1 VSEVCAPFH
10 HRRANRANVHEVA
23 MADVPRNRRP
33 RRAPQGPPGRPNRR
47 RFLAAAAGLTAVLG
61 AAPRRSGAQSGGRPV
76 DVELV
81 LAADGSGSIDDDEL
95 ATQRRGYADA
105 LKHPRVLQA
114 IQGGFHGRI
123 ALAFIEWGGPRSQHT
138 IVDWREIAGAE
149 DAAAFGQALV
159 SAPRAAQGW
168 NSISGAIRYAHRKID
183 ENGFAGHRKV
193 IDVSGDGPQRGGPPL
208 PFVRQE
214 ASDAGITIN
223 ALVVRRPGGGYPG
236 PGGMPLQDHYER
248 DVIAGR
254 GAFVMTANAEIGFTD
269 AILNKLIQ
277 EIADAG
283 PTGRVRG

>member
-1 VSEVCAPFH
+1 MADAPRDPRQPSGTRPVSGWG
-10 HRRANRANVHEVA
+10 RRAILS
-23 MADVPRNRRP
+23 
-33 RRAPQGPPGRPNRR
+33 
-47 RFLAAAAGLTAVLG
+47 LAAALPFGLLTRPRLPRAQDG
-61 AAPRRSGAQSGGRPV
+61 ARPV

-123 ALAFIEWGGPRSQHT
+123 ALAYIEWGGPRSQHT
-138 IVDWREIAGAE
+138 IVDWQEIAGAE
-149 DAAAFGQALV
+149 DAEAFGATLV

-168 NSISGAIRYAHRKID
+168 NSISGAIAYAHQKID

-208 PFVRQE
+208 DLTRQQ
-214 ASDAGITIN
+214 AVDAGITIN

-236 PGGMPLQDHYER
+236 PGGMPLAKHYER
-248 DVIAGR
+248 DVIGGR
-254 GAFVMTANAEIGFTD
+254 GSFVITADTEIGFTD

-277 EIADAG
+277 EIADAT
-283 PTGRVRG
+283 PTGAATGTARG